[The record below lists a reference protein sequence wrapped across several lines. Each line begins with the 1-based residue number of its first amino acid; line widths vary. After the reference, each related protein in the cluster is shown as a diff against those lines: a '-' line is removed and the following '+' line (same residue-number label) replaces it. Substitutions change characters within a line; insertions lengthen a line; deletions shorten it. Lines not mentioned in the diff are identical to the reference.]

1 MSSSV
6 SLSYEKPPLHDIA
19 MEGVHRRAC
28 SLCYVEVP
36 ILQLIYLVIS
46 MCCDIKI
53 NNYIIQL
60 FRCHDYTNEEISV
73 AVSKLKL

>member
-1 MSSSV
+1 MLCGGTYTAV
-6 SLSYEKPPLHDIA
+6 DIP
-19 MEGVHRRAC
+19 G
-28 SLCYVEVP
+28 
-36 ILQLIYLVIS
+36 YL
-46 MCCDIKI
+46 MCCNIKI